1 MKIQKIELEIKKIPL
16 KTPFVTALRRVE
28 NVEFVRVSV
37 VCDDAR
43 VSYGEAPATKAITG
57 EDLESI
63 SKAIANHSE
72 FFYGKSPSESLAILH
87 ELPIGSSA
95 KAALDM
101 AFYAFIDA
109 QMFDVIK
116 RASERRCKQTAI
128 TISLNQKEKM
138 LFDAK
143 DAIANGQKIL
153 KLKFGSDISH
163 AIDVT
168 RAIQEQFLTATIL
181 VDANQ
186 AWSLEDS
193 KSFLDL
199 FEGSN
204 IDLVEQPLPANALAG
219 LKELKEYSNIP
230 IVADESCFTLEDVK
244 DVVQSASADIINI
257 KLMKCGGVT
266 KAIEILEYCREKE
279 VFVMFGSMLE
289 GPLSIAYACYL
300 VERFGDIVKYVDLDS
315 PLLYAAEGVS
325 LSQK

>member
-1 MKIQKIELEIKKIPL
+1 MKIKEIDSEIRKIPL
-16 KTPFVTALRRVE
+16 KTPFITALRRVE

-37 VCDDAR
+37 VCDDGR

-63 SKAIANHSE
+63 TKAIVSHRE
-72 FFYGKSPSESLAILH
+72 LFYGKSPSESLVLLH
-87 ELPIGSSA
+87 QLPMGSSA

-101 AFYAFIDA
+101 AFYAFLDA
-109 QMFDVIK
+109 QLFDVIK
-116 RASERRCKQTAI
+116 REGEQRCKQTAI
-128 TISLNQKEKM
+128 TISLNKKEKM
-138 LFDAK
+138 LFDAQE
-143 DAIANGQKIL
+143 AVTRGQKIL
-153 KLKFGSDISH
+153 KLKFGSDIEH
-163 AIDVT
+163 AMDVT
-168 RAIQEQFLTATIL
+168 RDIQEQLQDVTIL

-193 KSFLDL
+193 KYFLDA

-204 IDLVEQPLPANALAG
+204 IDLVEQPLPADALQG

-230 IVADESCFTLEDVK
+230 IVADESCFNLEDVK

-266 KAIEILEYCREKE
+266 KAIEILEYCREQE
-279 VFVMFGSMLE
+279 VSVMFGSMLE
-289 GPLSIAYACYL
+289 GPLSIAYAYYL

-315 PLLYAAEGVS
+315 PLLYAVGW
-325 LSQK
+325 Q